1 MNDSGSSFSRWTR
14 QHLPTKR
21 WQLALIGLFGLFASG
36 VVILALIA
44 LILTPTLPSLEDL
57 SGAQLKVPM
66 RVYTA
71 DGELIAEFGEEKR
84 IPVKIEEVPD
94 MLIKAVLAAE
104 DRSFF
109 YHHGVDFVGI
119 LRAAWHNLR
128 TQSAGQGA
136 STITMQ
142 VARNFF
148 LSPEKTYTRKIREV
162 LLAFKIE
169 RELNKQQI
177 LELYFNKI
185 FLGHRS
191 YGFAAAAQIYY
202 GKNLQQLNLPE
213 MAMLAGLPKAP
224 SRDNPLTNPDNAIER
239 RNTILKQMLNNGF
252 IDEAAYTGSIDT
264 PLTATR
270 HTLKSD
276 TVAPYVAE
284 LVRQYMIQTYDEKT
298 YAGGFHVYTTLNARH
313 QQAAVKALRAGLLD
327 YEHRHGYRGAAD
339 HVTVHAQPDA
349 EHFDDV
355 LKDYRIVGDLLP
367 GIVLKVEENS
377 AQVYTQD
384 GATVELGWG
393 GLSWARRYIDENTL
407 GNPPR
412 KAADVV
418 KPGDIIYLEAIEDPQ
433 LLQETGPWRLAQI
446 PEVAG
451 GLVALRPSDGAVLA
465 LTGGFDFSQSSF
477 NRVTQAERQP
487 GSSIK
492 PFIFSAALDKGFTA
506 ASTVSGAPIV
516 MDGDSPEEEW
526 RPEDYSKKFF
536 GPTRLRKALAQ
547 SLNLVS
553 VRLLRAIEVSYT
565 VEYMERFGFDP
576 AKLPRNLSLA
586 LGTASATPMQMVNA
600 FAVFANGGYRVT
612 PYFIARVEDANHN
625 ILEQAKPAIICRDC
639 DVQGSASVAGGRMP
653 GATDVQGS
661 TNAASAGRAGAADV
675 QGSTSV
681 APGSGMTDKDKPANA
696 PRVLS
701 PETSFLMASMMQDV
715 IHAGTGRGALVLG
728 RKDLAGKT
736 GTTNDYRD
744 AWFSGFNS
752 EVVATAWVGFDQ
764 PVSLGRGETG
774 GRTALPLWI
783 DFMRVALEGVPEK
796 PLVPPETMVRITINS
811 ESGKPTT
818 PDDPQAMEE
827 YFVQGTETPQ
837 NLPGLEGET
846 TPETG
851 AEKVP
856 ENVREKLF

>member
-1 MNDSGSSFSRWTR
+1 MPA
-14 QHLPTKR
+14 QR
-21 WQLALIGLFGLFASG
+21 WQLALIGIFGLFASG
-36 VVILALIA
+36 VVLLTLIA
-44 LILTPTLPSLEDL
+44 LILTPTLPSLDDL

-128 TQSAGQGA
+128 TQSTGQGA

-148 LSPEKTYTRKIREV
+148 LSPEKTYTRKIKEV

-169 RELNKQQI
+169 RELSKQQI

-202 GKNLQQLNLPE
+202 GKNLQQLTLPE

-224 SRDNPLTNPDNAIER
+224 SRDNPLTNPENALER
-239 RNTILKQMLNNGF
+239 RNAILKQMLNLDF
-252 IDEAAYTGSIDT
+252 IDEAAYILAINS
-264 PLTATR
+264 PLAAAK
-270 HTLKSD
+270 HSLQSD
-276 TVAPYVAE
+276 TAAPYVAE

-298 YAGGFHVYTTLNARH
+298 YAGGFHVYTTLNAKH
-313 QQAAVKALRAGLLD
+313 QQAAVKALRTGLLD
-327 YEHRHGYRGAAD
+327 YERRHGYRGAAG
-339 HVTVHAQPDA
+339 HVSIRGKPEAEYLDDA
-349 EHFDDV
+349 
-355 LKDYRIVGDLLP
+355 LKDFRIVGGLLP
-367 GIVLKVEENS
+367 GVVVKVEERI

-407 GNPPR
+407 GNVPR
-412 KAADVV
+412 NAADVV
-418 KPGDIIYLEAIEDPQ
+418 KPGDIIYLEAVEDPQ
-433 LLQETGPWRLAQI
+433 QIQETGPWRLAQI

-451 GLVALRPSDGAVLA
+451 ALVALRPSDGAVLA
-465 LTGGFDFSQSSF
+465 LTGGFDFYQSSF

-506 ASTVSGAPIV
+506 ATTVSGAPIV
-516 MDGDSPEEEW
+516 MDGGDSPEEEW
-526 RPEDYSKKFF
+526 RPEDYSKKFY
-536 GPTRLRKALAQ
+536 GPTRLRKALAL
-547 SLNLVS
+547 SLNLVA
-553 VRLLRAIEVSYT
+553 VRLLRAIGVSYT
-565 VEYMERFGFDP
+565 VEYMERFGFDS
-576 AKLPRNLSLA
+576 AKIPRNLSLA
-586 LGTASATPMQMVNA
+586 LGSASATPMQMVSA
-600 FAVFANGGYRVT
+600 FAIFANGGYRIT
-612 PYFIARVEDANHN
+612 PYFIARVEDANHT
-625 ILEQAKPAIICRDC
+625 ILEQARPAVICRECVKPALDMPSN
-639 DVQGSASVAGGRMP
+639 SAQAAPNPATAPAAGP
-653 GATDVQGS
+653 GMD
-661 TNAASAGRAGAADV
+661 R
-675 QGSTSV
+675 
-681 APGSGMTDKDKPANA
+681 DKPVYA
-696 PRVLS
+696 PSVLS

-715 IHAGTGRGALVLG
+715 IRTGTGRGALVLG

-752 EVVATAWVGFDQ
+752 EVVTTAWIGFDQ
-764 PVSLGRGETG
+764 PVSLGRAETG
-774 GRTALPLWI
+774 GRTALPVWI
-783 DFMRVALEGVPEK
+783 DFMRTALEGVPEK
-796 PLVPPETMVRITINS
+796 PLIPPETMVRITINS
-811 ESGKPTT
+811 ETGKPTT
-818 PDDPQAMEE
+818 PDDPLAMEE

-837 NLPGLEGET
+837 PLPGLEGET
-846 TPETG
+846 APEG
-851 AEKVP
+851 VPEKVP

>member
-1 MNDSGSSFSRWTR
+1 M
-14 QHLPTKR
+14 PTQR

-36 VVILALIA
+36 VVLLTLIA
-44 LILTPTLPSLEDL
+44 LILTPTLPSLDDL
-57 SGAQLKVPM
+57 SGAQLKVPL

-94 MLIKAVLAAE
+94 LLIKAVLAAE

-128 TQSAGQGA
+128 TQSTGQGA

-148 LSPEKTYTRKIREV
+148 LSPEKTYARKIKEV

-169 RELNKQQI
+169 RELSKQQI

-202 GKNLQQLNLPE
+202 GKNLQQLALPE

-224 SRDNPLTNPDNAIER
+224 SRDNPLTNPENALER
-239 RNTILKQMLNNGF
+239 RNAILKQMLNLGF
-252 IDEAAYTGSIDT
+252 IDETAFTAAIDS
-264 PLTATR
+264 PRAAAKHSLQ
-270 HTLKSD
+270 SD
-276 TVAPYVAE
+276 TAAPYVAE

-298 YAGGFHVYTTLNARH
+298 YAGGFHVYTTLNAKH
-313 QQAAVKALRAGLLD
+313 QQAAVKALRTGLLD
-327 YEHRHGYRGAAD
+327 YERRHGYRGPAG
-339 HVTVHAQPDA
+339 HVTIRGKPEAEYLDDA
-349 EHFDDV
+349 
-355 LKDYRIVGDLLP
+355 LKDFRIVGGLLP
-367 GIVLKVEENS
+367 GVVLKVEEKN

-407 GNPPR
+407 SNAP
-412 KAADVV
+412 KNAADVV
-418 KPGDIIYLEAIEDPQ
+418 KPGDIIYLEAIEDSPQ
-433 LLQETGPWRLAQI
+433 MQETVLWRLAQI

-451 GLVALRPSDGAVLA
+451 ALVALRPSDGAVLA
-465 LTGGFDFSQSSF
+465 LTGGFDFQQSSF

-506 ASTVSGAPIV
+506 ATTVSGAPIV
-516 MDGDSPEEEW
+516 MDGGDSPEEEW

-536 GPTRLRKALAQ
+536 GPTRLRKALTL
-547 SLNLVS
+547 SLNLVA
-553 VRLLRAIEVSYT
+553 VRLLRAIGVSYT

-576 AKLPRNLSLA
+576 AKIPRNLSLA
-586 LGTASATPMQMVNA
+586 LGSASATPMQMVSA
-600 FAVFANGGYRVT
+600 FAVFANGGYRIT
-612 PYFIARVEDANHN
+612 PYFIARVEDANHT
-625 ILEQAKPAIICRDC
+625 ILEQARPAVICRECKTPALDMPSNSG
-639 DVQGSASVAGGRMP
+639 QAAPNPAAAPAAGTGIDQNKP
-653 GATDVQGS
+653 VY
-661 TNAASAGRAGAADV
+661 
-675 QGSTSV
+675 
-681 APGSGMTDKDKPANA
+681 APS
-696 PRVLS
+696 VLS

-715 IHAGTGRGALVLG
+715 IRAGTGRGALVLG
-728 RKDLAGKT
+728 RKDLSGKT

-752 EVVATAWVGFDQ
+752 EVVTTAWIGFDQ
-764 PVSLGRGETG
+764 PVSLGRAETG
-774 GRTALPLWI
+774 GRTALPVWI
-783 DFMRVALEGVPEK
+783 DFMRTALEGVPEK
-796 PLVPPETMVRITINS
+796 PLIPPETMVRITIDS
-811 ESGKPTT
+811 ETGKPTT
-818 PDDPQAMEE
+818 PDDPLAIEE

-837 NLPGLEGET
+837 PLPGLEGET
-846 TPETG
+846 TPDTVP
-851 AEKVP
+851 EKVP

>member
-1 MNDSGSSFSRWTR
+1 MNDSGGSFSRWTR
-14 QHLPTKR
+14 QHLPAQR

-36 VVILALIA
+36 VVILTLIA

-57 SGAQLKVPM
+57 SGTQLKVPM

-84 IPVKIEEVPD
+84 IPVKIDEVPD

-119 LRAAWHNLR
+119 LRAALHNLR
-128 TQSAGQGA
+128 TQSTGQGA

-148 LSPEKTYTRKIREV
+148 LSPEKTYTRKIKEV

-169 RELNKQQI
+169 RELSKQQI

-185 FLGHRS
+185 FLGHRA
-191 YGFAAAAQIYY
+191 YGFAAASQIYY
-202 GKNLQQLNLPE
+202 GKNLQQLTLPE

-224 SRDNPLTNPDNAIER
+224 SRDNPLTNPENALER
-239 RNTILKQMLNNGF
+239 RNAILKQMLNLGY
-252 IDEAAYTGSIDT
+252 IDETACTVAIASPLAA
-264 PLTATR
+264 AK
-270 HTLKSD
+270 HTLQAD
-276 TVAPYVAE
+276 TAAPYVAE

-298 YAGGFHVYTTLNARH
+298 YAGGFHVYTTLNAKH
-313 QQAAVKALRAGLLD
+313 QQAAVKALRTGLLD
-327 YEHRHGYRGAAD
+327 YERRHGYRGPAG
-339 HVTVHAQPDA
+339 HVTLGGKPDA
-349 EHFDDV
+349 EYLDDA
-355 LKDYRIVGDLLP
+355 LKDFRIVGGLLP
-367 GIVLKVEENS
+367 GVVLKVEEKS

-384 GATVELGWG
+384 GATVEIGWG

-407 GNPPR
+407 GNAP
-412 KAADVV
+412 KDAADVV
-418 KPGDIIYLEAIEDPQ
+418 KPGEIIYLEAIEDSQ
-433 LLQETGPWRLAQI
+433 QMIEAGPWRLAQI

-451 GLVALRPSDGAVLA
+451 ALVALRPSDGAVLA

-516 MDGDSPEEEW
+516 MDGGDSPEEEW

-547 SLNLVS
+547 SLNLVA
-553 VRLLRAIEVSYT
+553 VRLLRAIGVTYT

-576 AKLPRNLSLA
+576 TKIPRNLSLA
-586 LGTASATPMQMVNA
+586 LGSASATPMQMVNA
-600 FAVFANGGYRVT
+600 FTVFANGGFRVT

-625 ILEQAKPAIICRDC
+625 VLEQAKPAVICREC
-639 DVQGSASVAGGRMP
+639 DAQENP
-653 GATDVQGS
+653 P
-661 TNAASAGRAGAADV
+661 AAVITAAAV
-675 QGSTSV
+675 
-681 APGSGMTDKDKPANA
+681 DKDKPAYA

-701 PETSFLMASMMQDV
+701 PEVSFLMASMMQEV
-715 IHAGTGRGALVLG
+715 IRSGTGRGALVLG

-736 GTTNDYRD
+736 GTTNDYHD

-752 EVVATAWVGFDQ
+752 EVAATAWIGFDQ

-774 GRTALPLWI
+774 GRTALPVWI
-783 DFMRVALEGVPEK
+783 DFMRAALEGVPEK
-796 PLVPPETMVRITINS
+796 PLIPPETIVRITINS
-811 ESGKPTT
+811 ETGKPTT
-818 PDDPQAMEE
+818 PDDSQAMEE
-827 YFVQGTETPQ
+827 YFIKGTETPQ

-846 TPETG
+846 APDTVP
-851 AEKVP
+851 EKVP